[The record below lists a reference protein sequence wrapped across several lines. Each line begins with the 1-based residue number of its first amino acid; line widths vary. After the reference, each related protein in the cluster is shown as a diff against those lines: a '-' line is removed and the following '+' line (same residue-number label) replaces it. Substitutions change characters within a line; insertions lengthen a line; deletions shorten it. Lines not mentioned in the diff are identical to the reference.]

1 MEKWRAKAGSGVET
15 GPEGLELA
23 AVMTIII
30 RDADS
35 RKKWSRFS
43 HWVWYVASHVQ
54 ITASNEFRMD
64 SCFCVCI
71 GFWNPVF
78 SRGDSPDR
86 SVFVV

>member
-35 RKKWSRFS
+35 RKKMVSFQSLGVVCRFS
-43 HWVWYVASHVQ
+43 RPNNRFKRISY
-54 ITASNEFRMD
+54 
-64 SCFCVCI
+64 
-71 GFWNPVF
+71 GFLFLCLHRFLESGIF
-78 SRGDSPDR
+78 SW
-86 SVFVV
+86 